1 MSAGAESVFDV
12 DALAKELFDAAR
24 GALADRTPA
33 LQAMGEMEVRR
44 LAGVL
49 AEIASNLATG
59 EIDPERAKALA
70 NIHQLTVRSVLRSVE
85 GLSILAT
92 DQVMTAVTRVA
103 AGVANRIVGFKLL

>member
-1 MSAGAESVFDV
+1 MSAGTEHVFDV
-12 DALAKELFDAAR
+12 DALAKELSDAAR

-49 AEIASNLATG
+49 AEIASKLASG
-59 EIDPERAKALA
+59 DIDPERAKAMA
-70 NIHQLTVRSVLRSVE
+70 NIYQITVRSVLRSVE
-85 GLSILAT
+85 GLSLLAT

>member
-1 MSAGAESVFDV
+1 MSAANESVFDV

-24 GALADRTPA
+24 GALTDRTPA

-49 AEIASNLATG
+49 AEIASNLAKG
-59 EIDPERAKALA
+59 EIDPERAKVMA

-85 GLSILAT
+85 GLSILAA

>member
-1 MSAGAESVFDV
+1 MSAGNDSVVDV

-24 GALADRTPA
+24 EALTDRTPA
-33 LQAMGEMEVRR
+33 LQAMGELELRR

-49 AEIASNLATG
+49 ADIASKLATG

-70 NIHQLTVRSVLRSVE
+70 SIHQVTVRSVLRSVE
-85 GLSILAT
+85 GLSLLAT

-103 AGVANRIVGFKLL
+103 AGAANRIVGFKLL